1 MSFEVDASLN
11 HRDAF
16 RLKKFTLQGSDGF
29 ADEEFAAIAD
39 YAVPG
44 NASSGWGR
52 RHSSSYGPRPAPQ
65 VQSFG
70 ERPIGSNPSAG
81 NLLHESIDRIPS
93 HSEAKW

>member
-11 HRDAF
+11 HGDAF

-29 ADEEFAAIAD
+29 ADEEFATIAD

-65 VQSFG
+65 VQSLG